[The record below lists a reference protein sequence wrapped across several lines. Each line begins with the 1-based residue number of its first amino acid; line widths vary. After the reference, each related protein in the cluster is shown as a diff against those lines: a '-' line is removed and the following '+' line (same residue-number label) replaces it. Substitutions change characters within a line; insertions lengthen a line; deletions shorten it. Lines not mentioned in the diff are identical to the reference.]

1 MTPATPAQDEQ
12 RAACDPER
20 GAAGKGGVGCSLLQY
35 CPRMLECGR
44 TRGVS
49 GRISWTHILWDHTP
63 GGNVAHVEEHDL
75 TTDEVDYVLEN
86 YESADSS
93 GSSGLPCVFGD
104 TPDGRHVVVI
114 YEEVDDETVA
124 PVTAYEVPRRRR
136 RGHR

>member
-1 MTPATPAQDEQ
+1 MF
-12 RAACDPER
+12 
-20 GAAGKGGVGCSLLQY
+20 
-35 CPRMLECGR
+35 
-44 TRGVS
+44 
-49 GRISWTHILWDHTP
+49 WTHILWDHTP